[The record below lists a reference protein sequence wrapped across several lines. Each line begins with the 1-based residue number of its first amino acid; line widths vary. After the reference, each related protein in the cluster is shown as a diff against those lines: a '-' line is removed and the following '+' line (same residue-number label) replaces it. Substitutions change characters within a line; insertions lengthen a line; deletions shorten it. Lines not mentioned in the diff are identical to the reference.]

1 MGKEFN
7 LTRLIRSNI
16 MGKDTLTLPNVWKD
30 FGKFGVGFDDL
41 FERMHKMHDDVAK
54 NIPNYPPY
62 NIKKT
67 DENTYV
73 IEMAVAGFGKQD
85 ITIETE
91 GDKLVIKGNVDS
103 AEEDSIETLWGGLAF
118 RPFTR
123 MFTLNDQVEVKHAEM
138 VNGLLKVALERIIP
152 ESKKPRSVEIK

>member
-1 MGKEFN
+1 MTLADYFPQTLGKS
-7 LTRLIRSNI
+7 LIGYDDMFDRIS
-16 MGKDTLTLPNVWKD
+16 
-30 FGKFGVGFDDL
+30 KF
-41 FERMHKMHDDVAK
+41 HDEIAK

-85 ITIETE
+85 IEVNVA
-91 GDKLVIKGNVDS
+91 GDTLTIKGNAQQDTD
-103 AEEDSIETLWGGLAF
+103 EDDKTMFFHQGLAM

-123 MFTLNDQVEVKHAEM
+123 VFNLNDNVEVKNAEM
-138 VNGLLKVALERIIP
+138 LNGILKVALEHIIP
-152 ESKKPRSVEIK
+152 EHKKPKNIEVK

>member
-1 MGKEFN
+1 MTLADYFPQTLGKS
-7 LTRLIRSNI
+7 LIGYDDMFDRIS
-16 MGKDTLTLPNVWKD
+16 
-30 FGKFGVGFDDL
+30 KF
-41 FERMHKMHDDVAK
+41 HDEVAK

-85 ITIETE
+85 IEVNVA
-91 GDKLVIKGNVDS
+91 GDTLTIKGNAKQDTD
-103 AEEDSIETLWGGLAF
+103 EEDNHMFFHQGLAM

-123 MFTLNDQVEVKHAEM
+123 VFNLNDNVEVKNAEM
-138 VNGLLKVALERIIP
+138 LNGILKIALEHIIP
-152 ESKKPRSVEIK
+152 EHKKPKNIEVK

>member
-1 MGKEFN
+1 MTYLKPFQD
-7 LTRLIRSNI
+7 SF
-16 MGKDTLTLPNVWKD
+16 KD
-30 FGKFGVGFDDL
+30 FDKFYVGFDDVL
-41 FERMHKMHDDVAK
+41 NRMTKIHDEVAK

-73 IEMAVAGFGKQD
+73 IEMAVAGFGKTD

-91 GDKLVIKGNVDS
+91 GDKLVIKGNTD
-103 AEEDSIETLWGGLAF
+103 AKEEETNILFQGLAF

-123 MFTLNDQVEVKHAEM
+123 MFTLNDQVEVKNAEM
-138 VNGLLKVALERIIP
+138 INGLLKVSLERIIP
-152 ESKKPRSVEIK
+152 EDKKPKKIEIA